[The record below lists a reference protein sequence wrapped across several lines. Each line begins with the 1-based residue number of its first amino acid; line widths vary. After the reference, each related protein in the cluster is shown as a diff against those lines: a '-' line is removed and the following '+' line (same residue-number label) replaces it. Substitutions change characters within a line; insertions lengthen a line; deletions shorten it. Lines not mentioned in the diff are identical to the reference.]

1 MHSREILYHR
11 KMKNISWNLHFS
23 NSFRKIVSFTKFLP
37 KMCESTFPKLPQ
49 LCEAILSHQW
59 KKIREI
65 NLLLTSLVKRYF
77 NVIFGKKSD
86 EREFSQF
93 PHYVL
98 LINFEI
104 FSWNQKEW
112 DKNECQNWLDE
123 FLCED
128 AHCIVACVNHRN
140 LLSPRKF
147 VKSTI

>member
-1 MHSREILYHR
+1 MFVFWVCFHVWVCLKYYYPNVGF
-11 KMKNISWNLHFS
+11 M
-23 NSFRKIVSFTKFLP
+23 KFLP
-37 KMCESTFPKLPQ
+37 KMCESIFPKLPRY
-49 LCEAILSHQW
+49 CEAILSHQW

-128 AHCIVACVNHRN
+128 AHCIVACVNYRN

-147 VKSTI
+147 VKSII